1 MSVVYRLDST
11 FLFLMRLKGP
21 ILYFKGIIYV
31 LEWWFSSSMC
41 SNFYQSCWFMT
52 TAKSYLEIY
61 GILMQNLNWILLSLI
76 STKSSHSLQDYK
88 FCTYTRSV
96 KQWWWRL
103 ILFSVLFIFMQLP
116 GFVSLL
122 VGRFAWEFNRMSYHQ
137 PYGTCMIFFFLE
149 EKKLD
154 LRVRLN

>member
-31 LEWWFSSSMC
+31 LEWWFSSSMH

-52 TAKSYLEIY
+52 TAKSYLKIY
-61 GILMQNLNWILLSLI
+61 GILIQNLNWILLSLI
-76 STKSSHSLQDYK
+76 STKSSNSLQDYK
-88 FCTYTRSV
+88 FCTYNQVCQAMMMKTDA
-96 KQWWWRL
+96 L
-103 ILFSVLFIFMQLP
+103 SVLFIFMQRP

-122 VGRFAWEFNRMSYHQ
+122 VGRFAWEFNRASYHQ
-137 PYGTCMIFFFLE
+137 PYVTCMIFIFLE
-149 EKKLD
+149 GKKN
-154 LRVRLN
+154 RFKG

>member
-11 FLFLMRLKGP
+11 FLFLVRLKGP

-41 SNFYQSCWFMT
+41 SNFYQSCWLMT
-52 TAKSYLEIY
+52 TAKSYLKIY
-61 GILMQNLNWILLSLI
+61 GILIQNLNWILLSLI

-116 GFVSLL
+116 GFESLL
-122 VGRFAWEFNRMSYHQ
+122 VGRFAWEFNRVSYHQ
-137 PYGTCMIFFFLE
+137 PYGTCMIFIFLE
-149 EKKLD
+149 EKK
-154 LRVRLN
+154 